1 MRGFSDGFLFAMKDD
16 TNPVTAAGLEEETV
30 PNQEK
35 LRKWFESR
43 AGARTLIVGDI
54 ERRLAKVLAP
64 IVPSPTVKIRTK
76 KFASYYKKYLR
87 QLKSGAEAPHITD
100 LMGVRIVCPFMDD
113 LGQAERLVK
122 EHFDV
127 TEVDRKGGLYSD
139 KEFGYESIH
148 LLINIPEDLARVRG
162 DAGCNVIEIQIRTIL
177 QDAWAEVEH
186 EIFYKSEFSPLDS
199 HRRRLYALN
208 ANLFLADMIFQDIRS
223 YQKNINNQLKE
234 RRENFYQTI
243 ELASDAFIPEI
254 APETA
259 PAPMPAPAAKREPVA
274 ASPEDLANKSV
285 DELLLSA
292 LTAHNNKQFDETIA
306 IYSLILEQEQ
316 DKFIRALIFK
326 HRGLANFAQS
336 KYDEAISDFTAALE
350 LDKKSHISVYYR
362 GIVRLVL
369 QQYPKAIDDLTLSL
383 EINPYQHYCLF
394 RRGQAFFHMGDYPKA
409 LADCNASLLMEP
421 GNGTVKA
428 FRGMILDKLQM

>member
-1 MRGFSDGFLFAMKDD
+1 MKDD
-16 TNPVTAAGLEEETV
+16 TNPIALGLETGTV

-43 AGARTLIVGDI
+43 AGARSLLVADI
-54 ERRLAKVLAP
+54 ERQLTKVLAP
-64 IVPSPTVKIRTK
+64 IVPHPTVKVRTK
-76 KFASYYKKYLR
+76 NFASYYKKYLR
-87 QLKSGAEAPHITD
+87 QLKSGIKAPHLTD

-113 LGQAERLVK
+113 LGQAERLVSD
-122 EHFDV
+122 HFEV
-127 TEVDRKGGLYSD
+127 TEVDRKGGLYSH

-148 LLINIPEDLARVRG
+148 MLIKVPDDLARVRG
-162 DAGCNVIEIQIRTIL
+162 DAGCDVIEIQIRTIL

-199 HRRRLYALN
+199 HRRRLYAVN

-234 RRENFYQTI
+234 RRENFYHTI
-243 ELASDAFIPEI
+243 EQASDAFIPSQTS
-254 APETA
+254 AS
-259 PAPMPAPAAKREPVA
+259 MPASAAMSQAEVV
-274 ASPEDLANKSV
+274 SFDDLANKSV

-292 LTAHNNKQFDETIA
+292 LTAHNNKQFADTIA
-306 IYSLILEQEQ
+306 IYTRILEQEQ
-316 DKFIRALIFK
+316 DVYIRALIYK

-336 KYDEAISDFTAALE
+336 KYDEAIKDFTEALE
-350 LDKKSHISVYYR
+350 LDKKSHISIYYR

-394 RRGQAFFHMGDYPKA
+394 RRGQAYFHMGDYPKA
-409 LADCNASLLMEP
+409 LSDCNASLSMEP
-421 GNGTVKA
+421 GNVKVQE
-428 FRGMILDKLQM
+428 FREMIHDKLQM